1 VSTSSLITYI
11 AIGVA
16 VLLVLVIGCVVWR
29 RKRRSAKARR
39 DLHTP
44 PHQKRDRG
52 MSKRDEAFAGP
63 YNNIP
68 DTAKNGGGFGGYT
81 ASTSTTGTATSSNR
95 TGHYGGQQQQ
105 VGRGANKSRKQSDAI
120 AMMEAGR
127 DSHESFVSIVPTE
140 DAHSFDGFLG
150 ERSPSVL
157 GDDVRSHRS
166 GRSGKGRASRPG
178 VVVGGIGGFAAV
190 NEKLAVQQDVANRIT
205 TSANMYDE
213 YLRMKQE
220 MELDEDGHHH
230 PEDDDVMSDAGLSDF
245 ESDTMSMHKFS
256 LESSTGMMA
265 RHHDNGLSLTDS
277 VTDSEYA
284 AAMRDRGE
292 SDCFSEMSYND
303 EKYSFSESDFDA
315 TSLDGSHAR
324 GAKTTPDREIEI

>member
-1 VSTSSLITYI
+1 M
-11 AIGVA
+11 
-16 VLLVLVIGCVVWR
+16 LLVLLIGCVVWR

-44 PHQKRDRG
+44 PNHKRERG
-52 MSKRDEAFAGP
+52 MSKRDDALTGP

-68 DTAKNGGGFGGYT
+68 DTTKGGGAYGGYNT
-81 ASTSTTGTATSSNR
+81 STSTATTTGTNSNR
-95 TGHYGGQQQQ
+95 TGNYGGQQT
-105 VGRGANKSRKQSDAI
+105 GRAGNKSRKQSDAI

-140 DAHSFDGFLG
+140 DANSFDGFLG

-190 NEKLAVQQDVANRIT
+190 NEKLVVQQDVANRCT

-213 YLRMKQE
+213 YMRMKQE
-220 MELDEDGHHH
+220 MEYDDDGHHH
-230 PEDDDVMSDAGLSDF
+230 PTGAADDVMSDAGLSDF

-256 LESSTGMMA
+256 LESSTGMLA

-324 GAKTTPDREIEI
+324 GAKPAVDREIEI